1 MAPRRVV
8 VAPPTRRAP
17 PRGVLGGT
25 WATLT
30 DPENAS
36 TVRAIATFGVCEGLV
51 YLAKNLHDSIILTLS
66 ITGRRRFLVE

>member
-36 TVRAIATFGVCEGLV
+36 TVRAIATFGAAV
-51 YLAKNLHDSIILTLS
+51 AFLS
-66 ITGRRRFLVE
+66 SSWSELLLPT